1 VVEAKSTEF
10 SNEIE
15 VLTRTNVEGK
25 SCTDILHKHVCTL
38 PFLLIKF
45 VFLCLQILI
54 DWRQILK
61 GWNVLYILLHHR
73 SVL

>member
-1 VVEAKSTEF
+1 MVEAESTEF

-25 SCTDILHKHVCTL
+25 SSTDILHKHVHTL

-45 VFLCLQILI
+45 VLFCLQILI

-61 GWNVLYILLHHR
+61 GWNVF
-73 SVL
+73 

>member
-1 VVEAKSTEF
+1 MVEAESTEL

-25 SCTDILHKHVCTL
+25 SSTDILHKHVRTL

-45 VFLCLQILI
+45 VFFCLQILI

-61 GWNVLYILLHHR
+61 GWNML
-73 SVL
+73 